1 MAPKVSEEYKQ
12 HKKTELLQAA
22 KQVFIKKG
30 YTNATMQDILDE
42 AGVSRGALY
51 AYFDNLEHVYIEL
64 LRYEDQQDILCFT
77 PDDERTSWQQLTSW
91 VDKQRMQIKQMD
103 QSLLVANSE
112 FFLSVRENK
121 AGYPYITDR
130 YQRLVEVLIAFMQAG
145 AERGDLAPRFPRDSI
160 ARYLISFIDGL
171 MLDTAHLGQEKT
183 NVDEQCDLLLFSLK
197 EMLRPVST
205 EETP

>member
-171 MLDTAHLGQEKT
+171 MLDTAHLGQDKT

>member
-103 QSLLVANSE
+103 QSLLAANSE

-171 MLDTAHLGQEKT
+171 MLDTAHLGQDKT

>member
-12 HKKTELLQAA
+12 QKKTELLQAA

-77 PDDERTSWQQLTSW
+77 PDDERTSWQQIISW
-91 VDKQRMQIKQMD
+91 LDKQRMQIKQMD

-121 AGYPYITDR
+121 AGYPYISDR
-130 YQRLVEVLIAFMQAG
+130 YQRLVEVLIAFIQAG
-145 AERGDLAPRFPRDSI
+145 AERGDLAPRFPQDSI

-171 MLDTAHLGQEKT
+171 MLDTAHLGQDKT